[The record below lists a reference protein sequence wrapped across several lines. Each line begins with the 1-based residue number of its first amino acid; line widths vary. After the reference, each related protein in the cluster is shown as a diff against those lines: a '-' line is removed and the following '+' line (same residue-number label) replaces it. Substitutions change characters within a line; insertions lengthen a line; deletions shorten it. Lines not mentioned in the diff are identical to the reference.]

1 MTCHDTTMSLGVYL
15 LGALEPTEQAAV
27 EAHLAVC
34 ETCRA
39 ELAELAALPSM
50 LEQISLDDIAPEPL
64 APSEDLFERVAA
76 QARAEGTD
84 ELAARRRRRYRR
96 LTAVAAA
103 FVIVAGGSIGSW
115 AVFGDHSSN
124 HAPTQSGPGVHMTVA
139 LASQVSGTGYTVEVY
154 GLPIDEHC
162 KLIAV
167 SRSGVRDVAG
177 RWDATYQGV
186 ATETGSTSIPRSELD
201 RFVLF
206 GTKGERLA
214 TVNV

>member
-15 LGALEPTEQAAV
+15 LGALEPSEQAEV
-27 EAHLAVC
+27 EAHLAIC

-50 LEQISLDDIAPEPL
+50 LEQISIDDIVPEPL
-64 APSEDLFERVAA
+64 APSDDLFERVAA

-84 ELAARRRRRYRR
+84 DLTARRRRYHR

-103 FVIVAGGSIGSW
+103 GAIVAGAGLGSW
-115 AVFGDHSSN
+115 AIFGDHSPDRTSPQ
-124 HAPTQSGPGVHMTVA
+124 AGVHMSVA
-139 LASQVSGTGYTVEVY
+139 LASQASGTGYTVEVS
-154 GLPIDEHC
+154 GLPTDEHC

-167 SRSGVRDVAG
+167 STSGERDVAG
-177 RWDATYQGV
+177 KWNATYQGV
-186 ATETGSTSIPRSELD
+186 ATETGSTRIPRSDLA
-201 RFVLF
+201 RFVLL

-214 TVNV
+214 TVSV